1 MAAVDPP
8 DRRLGVSLDD
18 YLPPSPPLT
27 QENPYDQAKLAHS
40 AFRSE
45 ESETEENVSVVSVG
59 GYSPPAWKRLGN
71 GDRSSGFWRRPD
83 TTRTDTDTTARYEFG
98 GFNATGRSRE
108 TSPELED
115 SQLNEMLMDGELD
128 LGSVYGNDDEVL
140 DRAVRTRLPTGSL
153 SPEKERSP
161 EPEFRRAV
169 KRETIPEEDEKG
181 IKDFLAGATKDVD
194 NCELNLGS
202 L

>member
-1 MAAVDPP
+1 M
-8 DRRLGVSLDD
+8 
-18 YLPPSPPLT
+18 
-27 QENPYDQAKLAHS
+27 
-40 AFRSE
+40 
-45 ESETEENVSVVSVG
+45 EENVSVASVG

-83 TTRTDTDTTARYEFG
+83 SDRTDTDTTARYEFG
-98 GFNATGRSRE
+98 GFNAIGRSRE

-128 LGSVYGNDDEVL
+128 FGSVDGNDDEVL

-161 EPEFRRAV
+161 DPEVRKAI
-169 KRETIPEEDEKG
+169 KREIIPEEDERE
-181 IKDFLAGATKDVD
+181 INDFLAGAKDVD
-194 NCELNLGS
+194 NCELNLRS
-202 L
+202 S